1 MQYITIYAVHTYN
14 KRKCHIDNAKLKEIM
29 ANCTIMHVSLGSY
42 HSHLAAEGV
51 EL

>member
-1 MQYITIYAVHTYN
+1 MQYINLFMQCTHTITEN
-14 KRKCHIDNAKLKEIM
+14 DTQTMQNLKM
-29 ANCTIMHVSLGSY
+29 VDCTIMHVSLGSY

>member
-14 KRKCHIDNAKLKEIM
+14 KRKYHIDNAKLKEIM